1 MTVSKMPLKLS
12 MLLKQVVRHCLKTLL
27 GKLIRTLSIE
37 MVVCYLIT
45 TKIQTF
51 LMLKSEMK
59 IHRLIVKTVISV

>member
-12 MLLKQVVRHCLKTLL
+12 MLLKPVVRHCLKTLL